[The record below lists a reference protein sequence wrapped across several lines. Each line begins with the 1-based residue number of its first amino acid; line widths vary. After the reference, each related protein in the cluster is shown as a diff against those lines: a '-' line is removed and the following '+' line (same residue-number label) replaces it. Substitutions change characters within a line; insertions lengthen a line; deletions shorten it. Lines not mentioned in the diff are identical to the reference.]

1 MPDDAF
7 VAQGNRGQYLAVI
20 PSRRLVIV
28 RRGFDGIGQGFDI
41 ARFTRDVVAAL
52 R

>member
-1 MPDDAF
+1 M
-7 VAQGNRGQYLAVI
+7 AQGNRGQYLAVI

-28 RRGFDGIGQGFDI
+28 RRGFDAAGMGFDFD
-41 ARFTRDVVAAL
+41 AFARDVLAAL